1 MSILQ
6 IVARIETER
15 ALNQTLLDRLIEGLD
30 ADIRA
35 IQEKKENLREEFAE
49 RDVSLLRLIEGE
61 QPMAVPVVHATPAIT
76 GHSDDAADLAA

>member
-35 IQEKKENLREEFAE
+35 IEEKKQNLREEFAE

-61 QPMAVPVVHATPAIT
+61 QPMAVPATPAIT

>member
-1 MSILQ
+1 VSILQ

-15 ALNQTLLDRLIEGLD
+15 ALNQTLLYRLIEGLD

-35 IQEKKENLREEFAE
+35 IEEKKQNLREEFAE

-61 QPMAVPVVHATPAIT
+61 QPMAVPATPATPAIT
-76 GHSDDAADLAA
+76 GHSDDAAELAA